1 MEFSLEHTGPLAR
14 KATVSV
20 PSATFEG
27 KIDAEIKD
35 AATGLKVPGFRPGK
49 VPMKEVRRRLGATVR
64 GRVARDLALSSLS
77 EAVRERS
84 LSLAAQPRIEIVNLR
99 PGGDFRYVATF
110 EVLPEI
116 KVVPLETLRVRQ
128 PIVAIEE
135 ADVDFTIE
143 QLRIQRREWEAVSR
157 PAREGDRVKFD
168 YRVMRGDEEVARKED
183 VALVL
188 GEETNL
194 GLECL
199 MGMTVD
205 ETRTVALA
213 RPIPDAGAELPDE
226 PRSAPTDAAPAASSA
241 QDEEQEQAAA
251 RTREKEEQEGEK
263 KDAEPR
269 REVTVRVVE
278 KPLLP
283 EVDDAFFDWFG
294 VAAGAD
300 RLERFRTSVR
310 ERMDLEMQ
318 TAKRRVVG
326 EEVVR
331 ALAAAH
337 PVELPPTL
345 VQVEMRELWERL
357 NVDPNSVPPELA
369 VAERSRIE
377 RRLRA
382 ELVMQRIVANGS
394 MQAEDSRIRDRI
406 EQIASAYED
415 AAAVRRLLY
424 ADEERLA
431 DIERSVLEEQVFEH
445 VTAHAQA
452 SPLQVAYQDLVA
464 GKPLPEVASEEIE
477 LGAYAEPGAHA
488 ADAEPANRSAARR
501 DAEFTPREAE
511 SAKATS
517 KGLLGRFKGL
527 LGGGSS

>member
-1 MEFSLEHTGPLAR
+1 MKLFYLTLLAFMAILNTHT
-14 KATVSV
+14 
-20 PSATFEG
+20 E
-27 KIDAEIKD
+27 
-35 AATGLKVPGFRPGK
+35 
-49 VPMKEVRRRLGATVR
+49 
-64 GRVARDLALSSLS
+64 
-77 EAVRERS
+77 
-84 LSLAAQPRIEIVNLR
+84 
-99 PGGDFRYVATF
+99 
-110 EVLPEI
+110 
-116 KVVPLETLRVRQ
+116 
-128 PIVAIEE
+128 
-135 ADVDFTIE
+135 
-143 QLRIQRREWEAVSR
+143 
-157 PAREGDRVKFD
+157 
-168 YRVMRGDEEVARKED
+168 
-183 VALVL
+183 
-188 GEETNL
+188 
-194 GLECL
+194 
-199 MGMTVD
+199 
-205 ETRTVALA
+205 
-213 RPIPDAGAELPDE
+213 
-226 PRSAPTDAAPAASSA
+226 
-241 QDEEQEQAAA
+241 
-251 RTREKEEQEGEK
+251 EKEEQEGEE
-263 KDAEPR
+263 KDADPR

-300 RLERFRTSVR
+300 RLERFRMSVR

-452 SPLQVAYQDLVA
+452 SPLQVPYQDLVA

-477 LGAYAEPGAHA
+477 PGAHA
-488 ADAEPANRSAARR
+488 TDAEPANRSAARR